1 VYKTLIFVDFEN
13 LQKINENLITF
24 DTKIIV
30 FVGVKQDKI
39 AIDFVR
45 DYFNKAPSI
54 ELIKTNVQGHN
65 ALDFCITFYVGY
77 NIERNKYSHIIIYSK
92 DEDYDS
98 LIDHLKEMGINIERL
113 EYKENDQPKPLRSI
127 IKQPIK
133 QSPEETDFDKKYKE
147 VIKHL
152 KTKNAKALPRKIK
165 TLETYL
171 QKTASVKN
179 VSLNDAK
186 KMIEILLKD
195 NAVEI
200 TSKMNGVIKF
210 NKNKMK

>member
-1 VYKTLIFVDFEN
+1 LIFVDFEN
-13 LQKINENLITF
+13 LQKINENLIAS

-30 FVGVKQDKI
+30 FVGVKQDKT
-39 AIDFVR
+39 AIDFVK

-54 ELIKTNVQGHN
+54 ELIKINVQGHN

-77 NIERNKYSHIIIYSK
+77 NIEKNKYSHIIIYSK
-92 DEDYDS
+92 DEDYDP
-98 LIDHLKEMGINIERL
+98 LINHLKEMGINIERL
-113 EYKENDQPKPLRSI
+113 EYEENIQLKPQLSI
-127 IKQPIK
+127 IKQSSK
-133 QSPEETDFDKKYKE
+133 ETDFDKKYKE

-179 VSLNDAK
+179 VCLNDAK
-186 KMIEILLKD
+186 QMIEILFKD
-195 NAVEI
+195 NIIEI
-200 TSKMNGVIKF
+200 TNKTNDVIKF
-210 NKNKMK
+210 NKIK